1 MRFSCATQL
10 FQKHGLRAAIDIISK
25 AGYNSL
31 DLWST
36 PGRAQHLD
44 PNHGR
49 EQFGALIQEVET
61 HGLSIYALTAYR
73 VHTPDE
79 GLFRIFK
86 YLRAA
91 EEIGAKVLV
100 TGTGVKKDQMSF
112 EDYASYLRPLVHKA
126 TDAGIVIAL
135 ENHVKGFLES
145 PDECNELL
153 DKFGSDYLGIAFA
166 GLHFHAAGYEPL
178 VALKS
183 LGPRVKAFLAWDFKT
198 GVPAGEL
205 DAGNAA
211 DQVPGNGQMDFT
223 NVLKFLD
230 SNLPKIQPIVYWGG
244 AESWAVERVE
254 EAILSAKA
262 HLTACVENVKPA
274 NT

>member
-10 FQKHGLRAAIDIISK
+10 FQKHGLQAAIDIISA

-49 EQFGALIQEVET
+49 EQFGALRQEVET
-61 HGLSIYALTAYR
+61 HGLSIYSLTAYR

-79 GLFRIFK
+79 GLSRIFK

-91 EEIGAKVLV
+91 QEVGAKVLI

-112 EDYASYLRPLVHKA
+112 EDYVSYLRPLVHKA
-126 TDAGIVIAL
+126 TDAGVVIAL
-135 ENHVKGFLES
+135 ENHVNGFLES
-145 PDECNELL
+145 PDECDELL
-153 DKFGSDYLGIAFA
+153 AKFGSDYLGIAFA
-166 GLHFHAAGYEPL
+166 GLHFHAAGFEPFD
-178 VALKS
+178 ALAA
-183 LGPRVKAFLAWDFKT
+183 LGPRVKAFLAWDFKA

-205 DAGNAA
+205 DTGSAS
-211 DQVPGNGQMDFT
+211 DQIPGNGQMDFSSA
-223 NVLKFLD
+223 LKSLD
-230 SNLPKIQPIVYWGG
+230 SQLPKIQPIVYWGG
-244 AESWAVERVE
+244 TESWAVERIE
-254 EAILSAKA
+254 DAIRSARA
-262 HLTACVENVKPA
+262 HLKSCVENV
-274 NT
+274 